1 MNKGHIMEP
10 FKIKSVEHIRI
21 TTREERID
29 ALKNGNYN
37 LFNLPSD
44 MVMIDLLTDSGTGSM
59 SDKQWAAIMTGDESY
74 ANSRS
79 FENLSKVVNEIF
91 NYNFFLPVHQGRA
104 AEVILSTI
112 MVNKG
117 SLIPSNNHFDTTAA
131 NILVREGTPIDLVS
145 KKDELFKGNIDIER
159 LDAFLL
165 KNHERVPYCMVTITN
180 NAGGGQ
186 PVSLSN
192 IEEIYKTCQK
202 YHKKLFIDAC
212 RFAENAWFIKQ
223 REDAYMDW
231 SIKEIAKKMFSFSD
245 GATFSAKKDAIVNI
259 GGLLLMNDKDLF
271 EKAKNELILR
281 EGFPTYGGL
290 SGRDINAMAVGLEEG
305 CDEKYLEYRTGQ
317 VSFVHDNL
325 VEANIPI
332 ISPPGGHA
340 IYINAGEILPHI
352 HPIHYPAQ
360 AFSLE
365 CYIEGGIRSVEI
377 GSVMLS
383 FISPDTNEV
392 VYPELELVRFAI
404 PRRTY
409 TQSHLLYVIETI
421 ISVCKRSNTIKGVK
435 ITESPKLLKHFSA
448 SFEWITTIP

>member
-1 MNKGHIMEP
+1 MEP

-21 TTREERID
+21 TTREEREC
-29 ALKNGNYN
+29 ALKKANNN

-44 MVMIDLLTDSGTGSM
+44 MVMIDLLTDSGTGAM
-59 SDKQWAAIMTGDESY
+59 SDEQWAAIMTGDESY

-79 FENLSKVVNEIF
+79 FENLSKVVKDIF
-91 NYNFFLPVHQGRA
+91 NYDYFLPVHQGRS

-131 NILVREGTPIDLVS
+131 NILVREGTPVDLVS
-145 KKDELFKGNIDIER
+145 KEDKLFKGNIDIKK
-159 LDAFLL
+159 LDSFLN
-165 KNHERVPYCMVTITN
+165 KNNEKVPYCMVTITN

-192 IEEIYKTCQK
+192 IEDIYKTCQK
-202 YHKKLFIDAC
+202 YNKKLFIDAC
-212 RFAENAWFIKQ
+212 RFAENSWFIKQ
-223 REDAYMDW
+223 REDSYMNW
-231 SIKEIAKKMFSFSD
+231 SIKDIAKKIFSLSD

-271 EKAKNELILR
+271 NKAKNELILR

-290 SGRDINAMAVGLEEG
+290 SGRDINAMAIGLEEG
-305 CDEKYLEYRTGQ
+305 CDDKYLEYRTGQ
-317 VSFVHDNL
+317 VSFIHDKL

-340 IYINAGEILPHI
+340 IYINAGEILSHI
-352 HPIHYPAQ
+352 PSKYYPAQ

-383 FISPDTNEV
+383 FISPDTNKV
-392 VYPELELVRFAI
+392 VYPELELVRFAL

-409 TQSHLLYVIETI
+409 TYSHLIYVIDTI
-421 ISVCKRSNTIKGVK
+421 IKVSKRSKSIKGIK
-435 ITESPKLLKHFSA
+435 ITESPKFLKHFSA
-448 SFEWITTIP
+448 SFDWI

>member
-1 MNKGHIMEP
+1 MEP

-44 MVMIDLLTDSGTGSM
+44 MVMIDLLTDSGTGAM
-59 SDKQWAAIMTGDESY
+59 SDEQWAAIMTGDESY

-91 NYNFFLPVHQGRA
+91 NYNHFLPVHQGRA

-112 MVNKG
+112 MINKG

-131 NILVREGTPIDLVS
+131 NILVREGTPVDLVS
-145 KKDELFKGNIDIER
+145 KKDELFKGNIDIEK
-159 LDAFLL
+159 LDAFFL

-231 SIKEIAKKMFSFSD
+231 SIKEIVKKIFSLSD

-317 VSFVHDNL
+317 VSFVHDKL

-352 HPIHYPAQ
+352 HPMQYPAQ

-392 VYPELELVRFAI
+392 IFPELELVRFAI

-409 TQSHLLYVIETI
+409 TQSHLLYVIDTI
-421 ISVCKRSNTIKGVK
+421 ISVCKRANTIKGVR
-435 ITESPKLLKHFSA
+435 ITESPKLLRHFSA